1 MLIRIILASL
11 VGGALAFG
19 GGFVE
24 HMQLKWVG
32 RHYKKPTS
40 DTPLRDAMKANLPE
54 PGVYFIPTITKDLS
68 EMTKEEQEAANENYK
83 QGPSGLLVLAP
94 AGENMMDEKT
104 LGMEFASNVAAAFL
118 AAVVVAM
125 TRPSIGF
132 FGRWLVVIIMG
143 LFSWVSVN
151 ASYHIWYRYPLPYVQ
166 DELYCALLEWAAA
179 GVAIALIVRPRERG
193 YGY

>member
-1 MLIRIILASL
+1 MLIRIILAAL
-11 VGGALAFG
+11 IGGALAFG
-19 GGFVE
+19 GGFVG

-32 RHYKKPTS
+32 RHYKKPAS
-40 DTPLRDAMKANLPE
+40 DVPLREAMKANLSE
-54 PGVYFIPTITKDLS
+54 PGVYFIPTITKDLA
-68 EMTKEEQEAANENYK
+68 EMTPEEQQAANENYK

-104 LGMEFASNVAAAFL
+104 LGLEFASNVAAAFL

-125 TRPSIGF
+125 TRPGVGF
-132 FGRWLVVIIMG
+132 FGRWIVVLFMG
-143 LFSWVSVN
+143 LFSWISVN

-179 GVAIALIVRPRERG
+179 GVAIALIVRPRERHLG
-193 YGY
+193 Y